1 MLALKTSFMHL
12 FTSPFAC
19 MSPRIFTAAASRRS
33 VRTVWGL
40 LALLLLLVAAGCSP
54 KLNWRDVQPGNSG
67 LKLLLPCKPDQGDK
81 IVPLGGRP
89 TKMTMMGCDAGG
101 ATFAVA
107 LADLG
112 DAPNL
117 PEVLA
122 QWQALTLDN
131 MKATPATT
139 QSRPLRVPGASSD
152 PAPVLV
158 VAQGQRPDGSAVN
171 GWAAYFTK
179 GSQVVQVVMYAS
191 AIEPVAAEIYFAS
204 LKFD

>member
-1 MLALKTSFMHL
+1 MAHRV
-12 FTSPFAC
+12 SP
-19 MSPRIFTAAASRRS
+19 AAAPRWL
-33 VRTVWGL
+33 VRTVWVL
-40 LALLLLLVAAGCSP
+40 FALLLLLVASGCSP

-89 TKMTMMGCDAGG
+89 TKMTMVGCDAGG

-139 QSRPLRVPGASSD
+139 QSRPLRVPGASEQ

-171 GWAAYFTK
+171 GWAAYFSK

-191 AIEPVAAEIYFAS
+191 AIEPVAAEIYFSS

>member
-1 MLALKTSFMHL
+1 L
-12 FTSPFAC
+12 F
-19 MSPRIFTAAASRRS
+19 
-33 VRTVWGL
+33 
-40 LALLLLLVAAGCSP
+40 ALLLLLVASGCSP

-89 TKMTMMGCDAGG
+89 TKMTMVGCDAGG

-139 QSRPLRVPGASSD
+139 QSRPLRVPGASEQ

-171 GWAAYFTK
+171 GWAAYFSQ

-191 AIEPVAAEIYFAS
+191 AIEPVAAEIYFSS

>member
-1 MLALKTSFMHL
+1 LARYLI
-12 FTSPFAC
+12 AV
-19 MSPRIFTAAASRRS
+19 AVA
-33 VRTVWGL
+33 GL
-40 LALLLLLVAAGCSP
+40 LIAAGCSP
-54 KLNWRDVQPGNSG
+54 QLNWRDVQPGSSG
-67 LKLLLPCKPDQGDK
+67 LTLLLPCKPDQGEK

-112 DAPNL
+112 DVPNL

-122 QWQALTLDN
+122 QWQALTLTN

-139 QSRPLRVPGASSD
+139 QTRPLRVAGASQE

-158 VAQGQRPDGSAVN
+158 VAQGQRPDGKAVN
-171 GWAAYFTK
+171 GWAAYFSK

>member
-1 MLALKTSFMHL
+1 MHL
-12 FTSPFAC
+12 FSSPFA
-19 MSPRIFTAAASRRS
+19 SVAYRVLPAAASRRF
-33 VRTVWGL
+33 VLTAWGL
-40 LALLLLLVAAGCSP
+40 LALMVLLVAAGCSP
-54 KLNWRDVQPGNSG
+54 QLNWRDVQPGNSG

-112 DAPNL
+112 DTPNL

-131 MKATPATT
+131 MKAAPATT
-139 QSRPLRVPGASSD
+139 QSRMLRVPGASEE

-171 GWAAYFTK
+171 GWAAYFSK

-191 AIEPVAAEIYFAS
+191 AIEPVAAEIYFSS

>member
-1 MLALKTSFMHL
+1 MAHRV
-12 FTSPFAC
+12 SP
-19 MSPRIFTAAASRRS
+19 AAAPRW
-33 VRTVWGL
+33 VARTAWSLV
-40 LALLLLLVAAGCSP
+40 ALLLLLVAAGCSP

-139 QSRPLRVPGASSD
+139 QSRPLRVPGASSE

>member
-1 MLALKTSFMHL
+1 LTTPRTSL
-12 FTSPFAC
+12 FFPPWIGFAQLTFPA
-19 MSPRIFTAAASRRS
+19 SASRWAFRA
-33 VRTVWGL
+33 VWIL
-40 LALLLLLVAAGCSP
+40 LALTALLVASGCSP

-89 TKMTMMGCDAGG
+89 TKMTMLGCDAGG

-112 DAPNL
+112 DAPNV

-131 MKATPATT
+131 MKATPETT
-139 QSRPLRVPGASSD
+139 QTRPLRVPGASAE

-158 VAQGQRPDGSAVN
+158 VAQGQRADGRAVN

>member
-1 MLALKTSFMHL
+1 MPLL
-12 FTSPFAC
+12 TSPFAL
-19 MSPRIFTAAASRRS
+19 MAHRVFLAAAPRWFVRR
-33 VRTVWGL
+33 VLGL
-40 LALLLLLVAAGCSP
+40 LVLVLLLLAAACSP

-89 TKMTMMGCDAGG
+89 TKMTLLGCDADG

-107 LADLG
+107 LADLA
-112 DAPNL
+112 DAPNV

-122 QWQALTLDN
+122 QWQALTLTN
-131 MKATPATT
+131 MKATPAST
-139 QSRPLRVPGASSD
+139 QSRPLRVPGASEN

-158 VAQGQRPDGSAVN
+158 LAQGQRPDGSAVN

>member
-1 MLALKTSFMHL
+1 MRIPITPLLTSALAT
-12 FTSPFAC
+12 
-19 MSPRIFTAAASRRS
+19 TAHRVVPTEAATGV
-33 VRTVWGL
+33 VRAMCAV
-40 LALLLLLVAAGCSP
+40 LAMIGMVLASGCSP
-54 KLNWRDVQPGNSG
+54 QLNWRDVQPGNSG

-89 TKMTMMGCDAGG
+89 TKMTMLGCDAGG

-107 LADLG
+107 FADVG

-122 QWQALTLDN
+122 QWQALTLAN
-131 MKATPATT
+131 MKAMPATT
-139 QSRPLRVPGASSD
+139 QSRPLRVPGASQE

-158 VAQGQRPDGSAVN
+158 VAQGQRPDGTAVN
-171 GWAAYFTK
+171 GWAAYFSQ

-191 AIEPVAAEIYFAS
+191 AIEPVAAEVYFAS

>member
-1 MLALKTSFMHL
+1 
-12 FTSPFAC
+12 
-19 MSPRIFTAAASRRS
+19 
-33 VRTVWGL
+33 
-40 LALLLLLVAAGCSP
+40 
-54 KLNWRDVQPGNSG
+54 
-67 LKLLLPCKPDQGDK
+67 
-81 IVPLGGRP
+81 
-89 TKMTMMGCDAGG
+89 
-101 ATFAVA
+101 VA

-112 DAPNL
+112 DVPNL

-122 QWQALTLDN
+122 QWQALTLTN

-139 QSRPLRVPGASSD
+139 QTRPLRVAGASQE

-158 VAQGQRPDGSAVN
+158 VAQGQRPDGKAVN
-171 GWAAYFTK
+171 GWAAYFSK